1 MMTRE
6 PLTTWTCY
14 TGDVAF
20 TLTSPAAR
28 AAAQRRYLDD
38 YLPGPVGDQDLGAF
52 RMTLHFGDAAYDRI
66 TREARQLP
74 FARRIES
81 VPGVFLLEK
90 SDGEARC
97 YTVDTDRLENEPGSW
112 AVRVQDRGIDLYV
125 HHAARK
131 PYSHALRLMREA
143 MLRSYEDRGGVITH
157 AAGASLRGNGV
168 MICGPRSVGKTTL
181 LTCLARSTGSSVLSN
196 DRLILMPGR
205 RLIAVPL
212 PVPIGKGTIDAV
224 PELEKVTPDLSRPQ
238 RAVDGLPATFGS
250 AEKAEFSPREFATAL
265 GSSLAGRSRLRTIL
279 TPRLT
284 DDSTSARVREL
295 GVDEARRTLNEN
307 CFTPH
312 DEFWR
317 HPWVVPRRI
326 SEADLRRGAAQ
337 AIDELAGKVP
347 CYEIRF
353 GVRNPLA
360 ELDTLL
366 REVVASR

>member
-1 MMTRE
+1 MTLK
-6 PLTTWTCY
+6 PSTTWTCH

-20 TLTSPAAR
+20 TLTSPSAR
-28 AAAQRRYLDD
+28 ADAQRRYLDD
-38 YLPGPVGDQDLGAF
+38 YLPGPVGDQNLGAF
-52 RMTLHFGDAAYDRI
+52 GMTLHFSDAAFARI
-66 TREARQLP
+66 IRKVSQLP
-74 FARRIES
+74 TSRRIES

-90 SDGEARC
+90 SDGDARC
-97 YTVDTDRLENEPGSW
+97 YSVDTDRLEHEPGSW

-125 HHAARK
+125 RHTARK

-143 MLRSYEDRGGVITH
+143 MLRSYEDHGGVIVH
-157 AAGASLRGNGV
+157 AAGASIRGDGV
-168 MICGPRSVGKTTL
+168 MICGPRAVGKTTL
-181 LTCLARSTGSSVLSN
+181 LTCLTRCTGSSVLSN
-196 DRLILMPGR
+196 DRLILMPGQ

-224 PELEKVTPDLSRPQ
+224 PELEKAAPILSRPQ

-250 AEKAEFSPREFATAL
+250 AEKAEFSPREFAAAL
-265 GSSLAGRSRLRTIL
+265 GASLAGRSRLRTIL

-284 DDSTSARVREL
+284 DDSTPARVREL
-295 GVDEARRTLNEN
+295 DVDETRRTLTEN

-317 HPWVVPRRI
+317 HPWLVPRRTTD
-326 SEADLRRGAAQ
+326 ADLRRGAAQ
-337 AIDELAGKVP
+337 AIDELAGQVP

-353 GVRNPLA
+353 GVRNPLT